1 MTIHYNK
8 HKYKRN
14 RKSLR
19 NNSTDA
25 EIILWNHLK
34 DKALLGY
41 KFRRQYSVDQ
51 FILDFYCPVLKLAV
65 ELDGN
70 IHLNKEIKEH
80 DENRDAF
87 LKSFGITIIRFC
99 NDDVSDR
106 INIVLD
112 KIAATMKELTTPG

>member
-1 MTIHYNK
+1 M
-8 HKYKRN
+8 
-14 RKSLR
+14 R
-19 NNSTDA
+19 NNSTNA

-51 FILDFYCPVLKLAV
+51 FIMDFYCPVLKLAV

-112 KIAATMKELTTPG
+112 KIADTMKELTTPG